1 MDEYDILIIGGGI
14 NGCGIARDAAGRGYS
29 VCLAEMN
36 DLASGTSSWSSK
48 LIHGGLRYLEHYEF
62 GLVRAAL
69 TEREVLLRAAPHVIR
84 PMRFVLPFRKG
95 LRSGFLLRM
104 GLFLYDN
111 LGARKLLPGTKNLDL
126 RDDPAGEPLRDEYV
140 KGYEYSDCQA
150 SDTRLVVLNA
160 MDAAEKGASINVRTE
175 VLEAVAGDSGW
186 TVKLRDLA
194 SNDVRTVQARMLVN
208 GGGPWVDRILLNV
221 TRRNDARNVRLVQGS
236 HILTRKLYEHD
247 RAYIVQTDDKRII
260 FFIPYEQDYTLIG
273 TTDHDFEG
281 DPGEAKIT
289 DSEIE
294 YLVDVSNRYLKRPI
308 ERDDIVWTYSGVRPL
323 YDDGASAAKDATR
336 DYVLRVENGDGPA
349 PMLNIF
355 GGKLTTYRTL
365 AEKALAK
372 IEETIGAKR
381 DAWTADAV
389 LPGGDFPAER
399 FDDELA
405 SLRQDYPFLNEATSY
420 RLFRAYGTRART
432 ILGDAK
438 TWSDLG
444 TDYGAGLTEAEV
456 GYQIE
461 NEFATKAEDV
471 IWRRTKS
478 ALRMSEDELARLRER
493 IEGGGVAAFRKVEPE
508 VA

>member
-1 MDEYDILIIGGGI
+1 MDEYDILIVGGGV

-62 GLVRAAL
+62 RLVRAAL

-84 PMRFVLPFRKG
+84 PMRFVLPLRKG
-95 LRSGFLLRM
+95 LRSGLLLRM

-126 RDDPAGEPLRDEYV
+126 SKDEAGKPLRDEYA

-160 MDAAEKGASINVRTE
+160 MDAAARGADVNVRTE
-175 VLEAVAGDSGW
+175 VTEARAEGDGW
-186 TVKLRDLA
+186 AVNMRDLQTGLTR
-194 SNDVRTVQARMLVN
+194 NVRARMLVN
-208 GGGPWVDRILLNV
+208 GGGPWVDRILANV

-236 HILTRKLYEHD
+236 HIVTRRLYEHD
-247 RAYIVQTDDKRII
+247 RAYIVQTDDGRII

-289 DSEIE
+289 DGEID
-294 YLVDVSNRYLKRPI
+294 YLIEVSNRYLKRPI
-308 ERDDIVWTYSGVRPL
+308 ARDDIVWTYSGVRPL

-336 DYVLRVENGDGPA
+336 DYVLRVEGGDGKP

-355 GGKLTTYRTL
+355 GGKLTTFRKL
-365 AEKALAK
+365 SEAAMEK
-372 IEETIGAKR
+372 IEATIGAKGP
-381 DAWTADAV
+381 AWTAEPP
-389 LPGGDFPAER
+389 LPGGDFPAEA
-399 FDDELA
+399 FDERLA
-405 SLRQDYPFLNEATSY
+405 ALRRDYPFLDEWTSY
-420 RLFRAYGTRART
+420 RMFRAYGTRARA
-432 ILGDAK
+432 ILGDARK
-438 TWSDLG
+438 MDDLG
-444 TDYGAGLTEAEV
+444 HHYGAGLTETEV
-456 GYQIE
+456 AYLIE
-461 NEFATKAEDV
+461 NEFATRAEDIV
-471 IWRRTKS
+471 WRRSKL
-478 ALRMSEDELARLRER
+478 ALRMSEAEMEGLTER
-493 IEGGGVAAFRKVEPE
+493 IEGGGVAAFRRAAE
-508 VA
+508 